1 MVRVCIIY
9 PCRASHKCFHYPCW
23 DPDCFCPDGITG
35 KSIIRCTM
43 ASMGPKTTSGPC
55 HRDRHLAA
63 SEYLPRLILLEMTA
77 PGPALGLMRRGMH
90 EDDRLSLVEVVL
102 DYTKWWLQD
111 TLKEARAGDNAIH
124 ERLRAYDVNRSER
137 KVSPSIPFVLDFL
150 IILGKASC
158 ILQRIWFRIAN
169 LYSSWFFM
177 WGKLSCRLQRAWF
190 RFQNSWPSFKKNHYS
205 SL

>member
-63 SEYLPRLILLEMTA
+63 SEYLPGLILLDDSSGA
-77 PGPALGLMRRGMH
+77 SSGPDEAWDARGWSVVARRGGFGLH
-90 EDDRLSLVEVVL
+90 QVVITGHTQGGACRRQRYSRAATSLRCQQEWAQGEPL
-102 DYTKWWLQD
+102 
-111 TLKEARAGDNAIH
+111 H
-124 ERLRAYDVNRSER
+124 PFRSR
-137 KVSPSIPFVLDFL
+137 F
-150 IILGKASC
+150 SC
-158 ILQRIWFRIAN
+158 NFR
-169 LYSSWFFM
+169 
-177 WGKLSCRLQRAWF
+177 
-190 RFQNSWPSFKKNHYS
+190 
-205 SL
+205 